1 MRKKIP
7 PLTALRSFEAAA
19 RHCSFRDA
27 AEELCVSHS
36 AISHQIKQLESHLG
50 VELFTRKSRAVELTK
65 LGRLYYPIL
74 REAFDRI
81 AEGTELVTAPH
92 SASIL
97 TVQMYSTFAI
107 RWLIPRL
114 PGFNKPH
121 PEIQVRLNTSQADV
135 DFQQDD
141 VDLCVMIGEPSSAAL
156 HYDHLF
162 DSLMFPVGSPALL
175 SGDPPLGSPGD
186 LASATILQVYPSR
199 KDWYVWLDG
208 AGVEGVDPES
218 GLQFDS
224 YDLALS
230 TASQGMGI
238 ALGMQPYISRDL
250 KAGMLVELFPGHRVK
265 AEGAWYLVCR
275 RERAFKSKVVAFRE
289 WILDEIAR
297 DPDLELELELENI
310 PL

>member
-114 PGFNKPH
+114 PGFNKAH

-186 LASATILQVYPSR
+186 LGSATILQVYPSR
-199 KDWYVWLDG
+199 KDW
-208 AGVEGVDPES
+208 
-218 GLQFDS
+218 
-224 YDLALS
+224 
-230 TASQGMGI
+230 
-238 ALGMQPYISRDL
+238 
-250 KAGMLVELFPGHRVK
+250 
-265 AEGAWYLVCR
+265 
-275 RERAFKSKVVAFRE
+275 
-289 WILDEIAR
+289 
-297 DPDLELELELENI
+297 
-310 PL
+310 

>member
-1 MRKKIP
+1 MRKRIP

-36 AISHQIKQLESHLG
+36 AISHQIKQLEIHLG
-50 VELFTRKSRAVELTK
+50 VELFIRKSRAVELTK

-81 AEGTELVTAPH
+81 AEGTELLTAPH

-97 TVQMYSTFAI
+97 TVQLYSTFAI

-114 PGFNKPH
+114 QRFNKAN
-121 PEIQVRLNTSQADV
+121 PEIQVRLNTSQTDV

-141 VDLCVMIGEPSSAAL
+141 VDLCVMIGSPSSTAL

-175 SGDPPLGSPGD
+175 AGNNPMTSPAD
-186 LASATILQVYPSR
+186 LAGKIILQVYPSR
-199 KDWYVWLDG
+199 KDWYVWLEG

-230 TASQGMGI
+230 TASQGIGV

-250 KAGMLVELFPGHRVK
+250 KAGLLVELFPGQRVK
-265 AEGAWYLVCR
+265 ADGEWYLVCR
-275 RERAFKSKVVAFRE
+275 RERAFSRKVIAFRE
-289 WILDEIAR
+289 WILAEVAD
-297 DPDLELELELENI
+297 DPDLEDFSASSA
-310 PL
+310 